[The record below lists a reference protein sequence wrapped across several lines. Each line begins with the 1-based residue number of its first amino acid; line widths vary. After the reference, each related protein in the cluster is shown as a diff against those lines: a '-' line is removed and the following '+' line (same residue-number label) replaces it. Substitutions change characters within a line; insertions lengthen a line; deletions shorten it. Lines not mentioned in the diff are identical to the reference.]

1 MGWLALM
8 KGVTAGGDERAG
20 MKLKSRTLFLVS
32 WLWAV
37 LWLLLMSGVSFAEQQ
52 EPAPYRGLLA
62 ALQSAERST
71 TFIPFTEFVKDP
83 ENTDHPACMD
93 YLGKNPGLID
103 KIRDDLGCE
112 EIQWQLQGID
122 YRLLYVP
129 EDRPEIAGPFI
140 AYSQAVINDL
150 LARTGLDNPYHSIAT
165 HMEREGDLTA
175 GERVRAVIVQ
185 DLAREY
191 NARYHFSGTTDKTIS
206 IGLSGQSSIDEVG
219 SYSSYLHYDQ
229 ASGDYRF
236 SRDRLTIWKTG
247 AANPYTVLMT
257 PLEETLHIALRDD
270 TEQAIRRSL
279 KQRNNPVS
287 MEEAKAV
294 VEEWLA
300 LEEAVAGGIVHHL
313 APEIIMARL
322 PDLKEDL
329 IQADLA
335 VKAGYEKYQ
344 LLPNAIALLK
354 EIGVASVV
362 EHYRSSP
369 EDLNKLLKNTPEERV
384 DRPVE
389 QR

>member
-1 MGWLALM
+1 MSLA
-8 KGVTAGGDERAG
+8 ERQDP
-20 MKLKSRTLFLVS
+20 VD
-32 WLWAV
+32 
-37 LWLLLMSGVSFAEQQ
+37 
-52 EPAPYRGLLA
+52 YDGLLA

-83 ENTDHPACMD
+83 ENSDHPACMD
-93 YLGKNPGLID
+93 YLGKNPGLIEQ
-103 KIRDDLGCE
+103 IRDDLGCE
-112 EIQWQLQGID
+112 EIRWQLQGID

-140 AYSQAVINDL
+140 AYSQAVIGDL

-165 HMEREGDLTA
+165 QMEREGKLAA
-175 GERVRAVIVQ
+175 GERIRAVVVQ

-191 NARYHFSGTTDKTIS
+191 NARYHFTGTTEKTIS

-219 SYSSYLHYDQ
+219 SYSSYLHYDE
-229 ASGDYRF
+229 ATGDYRF

-257 PLEETLHIALRDD
+257 PLEETLHIALRDA

-279 KQRNNPVS
+279 KQRGNPVS
-287 MEEAKAV
+287 MEETKVV
-294 VEEWLA
+294 VEQWLA

-322 PDLKEDL
+322 PGLKKDL

-335 VKAGYEKYQ
+335 VKAGYEKYR
-344 LLPNAIALLK
+344 LLPNAIALLA
-354 EIGVASVV
+354 EIGVAPVV
-362 EHYRSSP
+362 ERYRSSP
-369 EDLNKLLKNTPEERV
+369 EDLNKLLKNAPEERV